1 MVCAKLEGL
10 LKQKNLFAE
19 MMGEKLQPDSV
30 AYNIFIH
37 HFCKQGKISSAFRV
51 LKDMEK
57 KGCHKSLETYN
68 SLILGLGIKNQI
80 FEIHGLMD
88 EMKEKGISPNICT
101 YNTAIQYLCE
111 GEKVEDATNL
121 LDEMMQKNIAPNVF
135 SFKYLI
141 EAFCKVPDF
150 DMAQEV
156 FETAVSICGQKEGL
170 YSLMFNEL
178 LAAGQLLKAT
188 ELLEAVLDRGFE
200 LGTFLYKDLVE
211 SLCKKDELEVA
222 SGILHKMIDR
232 GYGFDPAA
240 LMPVID
246 GLGKMGNKKEANSF
260 ADKMMEM
267 ASVGEVANKVDP
279 NARDIH
285 QKKHNKNGGNNWQNI
300 LHRDDG
306 SGIALRSL
314 SRVKKGWGQGD
325 ISSFQPPR
333 VDYLDYWEDDG

>member
-1 MVCAKLEGL
+1 
-10 LKQKNLFAE
+10 
-19 MMGEKLQPDSV
+19 
-30 AYNIFIH
+30 
-37 HFCKQGKISSAFRV
+37 
-51 LKDMEK
+51 
-57 KGCHKSLETYN
+57 
-68 SLILGLGIKNQI
+68 
-80 FEIHGLMD
+80 
-88 EMKEKGISPNICT
+88 
-101 YNTAIQYLCE
+101 
-111 GEKVEDATNL
+111 
-121 LDEMMQKNIAPNVF
+121 
-135 SFKYLI
+135 
-141 EAFCKVPDF
+141 
-150 DMAQEV
+150 
-156 FETAVSICGQKEGL
+156 
-170 YSLMFNEL
+170 
-178 LAAGQLLKAT
+178 
-188 ELLEAVLDRGFE
+188 